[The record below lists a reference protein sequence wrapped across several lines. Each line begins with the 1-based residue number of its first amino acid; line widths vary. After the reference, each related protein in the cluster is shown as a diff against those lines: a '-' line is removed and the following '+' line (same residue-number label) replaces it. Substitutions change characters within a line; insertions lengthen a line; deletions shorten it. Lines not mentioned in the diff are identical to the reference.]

1 MNGRRVARR
10 MATRAR
16 TGALTLAASLA
27 LAGCGLGGGQP
38 PGPLPE
44 TMTPIPETVTPPPET
59 VTPPPAPVPP
69 PPPPPAPGAPV
80 ATVEILTDPELIGKF
95 APAALQVPVGTTVN
109 WEFKDTGPNGGTE
122 VPHNVKSNLDASE
135 AFASAPLVT
144 TGTFSYTFT
153 KVGTNMYTCTL
164 HPGMDGV
171 VEVVAA

>member
-10 MATRAR
+10 TATPAR
-16 TGALTLAASLA
+16 TGALVLVACLA
-27 LAGCGLGGGQP
+27 LAGCGLGGGRP

-44 TMTPIPETVTPPPET
+44 TSTPIPETVTPPPET
-59 VTPPPAPVPP
+59 VTPPPETVTPP
-69 PPPPPAPGAPV
+69 PVPGAPV

-95 APAALQVPVGTTVN
+95 APAAIQVPVGTTVN

-122 VPHNVKSNLDASE
+122 VPHNVKSNADATE

-171 VEVVAA
+171 VEVVAAP